1 MRHLIVNLIGPQASG
16 KTTIAKELG
25 YPVVITTTT
34 RQPRQNESSNTYNFV
49 SKEEYSKNEY
59 IMPTKIN
66 GNLYGVNKEI
76 FEAMYNK
83 YKVIT
88 IVTDLEGTKYLK
100 EKYKDKVL
108 TILVVSSKDYL
119 KKRLLERNGVEI
131 DLEDYD
137 YSKVIDYSDK
147 IVLNNTCDNL
157 EFNRKEIKN
166 AVNQILL
173 NQSLL

>member
-16 KTTIAKELG
+16 KTTIARELG

-34 RQPRQNESSNTYNFV
+34 RSPRKYESSNAYDFV

-88 IVTDLEGTKYLK
+88 IVTDIEGTKYLK

-108 TILVVSSKDYL
+108 TVLVVSSRENL
-119 KKRLLERNGVEI
+119 KKRLIERNGIEI
-131 DLEDYD
+131 DLKDTD
-137 YSKVIDYSDK
+137 YSKVIDYADK
-147 IVLNNTCDNL
+147 VVLNNTDDNL
-157 EFNRKEIKN
+157 ESNKKEIKN

-173 NQSLL
+173 NQPLF